1 MFSKKK
7 FTTHKKIILKQNQK
21 ILSAKN
27 ALSNPQTI
35 LKSMTMSSF
44 NKKSFLEQIQQK
56 YLSEDMS
63 FLIKE

>member
-1 MFSKKK
+1 MMFSKKK

-27 ALSNPQTI
+27 VLSNPQTI

-44 NKKSFLEQIQQK
+44 NKKSFLEQI
-56 YLSEDMS
+56 
-63 FLIKE
+63 